1 MKINLNL
8 IEEPF
13 VLQAKNED
21 GVVLTIDA
29 AESIGG
35 KGKGLR
41 PMETLASSLA
51 GCMAIDVLLILRK
64 QRQNITHF
72 EIEVSAS
79 RANAIPA
86 VFEEIRLIF
95 ILNKEVNPEKLNS
108 AIHLTH
114 EKYCSVSQS
123 LNPNI
128 RINIEHKL
136 I

>member
-13 VLQAKNED
+13 VLKAVNED
-21 GVVLTIDA
+21 GAFLTMDA
-29 AESIGG
+29 SESIGG

-64 QRQNITHF
+64 QRQSITHF
-72 EIEVSAS
+72 EIQIEGK
-79 RANAIPA
+79 RADAIPS
-86 VFEEIRLIF
+86 VFEEITLLF
-95 ILNKEVNPEKLNS
+95 VVNKEVDEQKLGT

-123 LNPNI
+123 LHPNI
-128 RINIEHKL
+128 QINIKHKL

>member
-8 IEEPF
+8 VEEPF
-13 VLQAKNED
+13 VLQATNEE
-21 GVVLTIDA
+21 GIHLTMDA
-29 AESIGG
+29 AEKIGG
-35 KGKGLR
+35 KGKGFR

-64 QRQNITHF
+64 QRQSVTHF
-72 EIEVSAS
+72 EIEIIGQ
-79 RANAIPA
+79 RKDAIPA
-86 VFEEIRLIF
+86 VFEEISLVF
-95 ILNKEVNPEKLNS
+95 IVNKDVNEDKLKS

-128 RINIEHKL
+128 KINIQHKL

>member
-21 GVVLTIDA
+21 GVTLTIDA

-41 PMETLASSLA
+41 PMEILASSLA

-64 QRQNITHF
+64 QRQTITHF
-72 EIEVSAS
+72 EIEVDAK

-86 VFEEIRLIF
+86 VFEEITLIF
-95 ILNKEVNPEKLNS
+95 ILNEGVNEDKLQS

-128 RINIEHKL
+128 KINIESKL